1 MADEKKKD
9 DGKAAAGKAPAGKAP
24 AGGKAPT
31 GGKAP
36 AAAPA
41 AGKGA
46 APAAGA
52 PAAAPAAGAAPEVK
66 EKKLKP
72 SARYGGSAKAARR
85 KLRKKK
91 SQIQARR
98 KKEFTY
104 RGHTMEEL
112 LKLPFAE
119 IIELLPA
126 RARRTYIRG
135 LNSEQESFVR
145 RLRASVKAVRTHR
158 REIPIIPEFVG
169 KTVHVYNG
177 KEFSPVE
184 IKPEM
189 IGHALGEF
197 AMTRKSVKHSG
208 LGVGAT
214 RSSKFMPLK

>member
-1 MADEKKKD
+1 MAEDKKQD
-9 DGKAAAGKAPAGKAP
+9 AKAGAKTPAAPAAPKAGATPAP
-24 AGGKAPT
+24 A
-31 GGKAP
+31 AP
-36 AAAPA
+36 AAAA
-41 AGKGA
+41 AT
-46 APAAGA
+46 
-52 PAAAPAAGAAPEVK
+52 PAAAPVE
-66 EKKLKP
+66 EKKASKAP
-72 SARYGGSAKAARR
+72 RFQGTAKAARR
-85 KLRKKK
+85 RMRKKK

-112 LKLPFAE
+112 LKMPLAE

-135 LNSEQESFVR
+135 LNSEQESFIR
-145 RLRASVKAVRTHR
+145 RLRASEGPVRTHR
-158 REIPIIPEFVG
+158 REIPILPEFVG
-169 KTVHVYNG
+169 KTVNVYNG
-177 KEFSPVE
+177 KEFSTVD

-197 AMTRKSVKHSG
+197 AMTRKSVRHSG

>member
-1 MADEKKKD
+1 MMAEDKKSSPAK
-9 DGKAAAGKAPAGKAP
+9 PAGKPP
-24 AGGKAPT
+24 AADK
-31 GGKAP
+31 KP

-41 AGKGA
+41 AA
-46 APAAGA
+46 APKAPTPGAGT
-52 PAAAPAAGAAPEVK
+52 AAAPA
-66 EKKLKP
+66 KKMKP
-72 SARYGGSAKAARR
+72 SARHGGSAKASRR

-104 RGHTMEEL
+104 RGYTLEEL
-112 LKLPFAE
+112 QKMPMVD

-135 LNSEQESFVR
+135 LNEEQQTFVDKIK
-145 RLRASVKAVRTHR
+145 KADAPVRTHR
-158 REIPIIPEFVG
+158 REIPILPDFVG
-169 KTVHVYNG
+169 KTVMVYNG
-177 KEFSPVE
+177 KEFQTVE

-197 AMTRKSVKHSG
+197 ALTRKIVSHSG

>member
-1 MADEKKKD
+1 MADEKKKKKEEAP
-9 DGKAAAGKAPAGKAP
+9 KAGA
-24 AGGKAPT
+24 
-31 GGKAP
+31 KAP
-36 AAAPA
+36 AADKGAAKAPVAAPKAGAVAPA
-41 AGKGA
+41 AT
-46 APAAGA
+46 PAVGA
-52 PAAAPAAGAAPEVK
+52 PSVAPP
-66 EKKLKP
+66 EKKIKP
-72 SARYGGSAKAARR
+72 SARHQGSAKAARR
-85 KLRKKK
+85 KMRKKK

-112 LKLPFAE
+112 LKLPFAD

-135 LNSEQESFVR
+135 LNTEQEAFVR
-145 RLRASVKAVRTHR
+145 RLRVAGGPVRTHR
-158 REIPIIPEFVG
+158 REIPVLPEFVG

-177 KEFSPVE
+177 KEFSPVD

-197 AMTRKSVKHSG
+197 SMTRKAVRHSG

>member
-1 MADEKKKD
+1 MAEEKKKEE
-9 DGKAAAGKAPAGKAP
+9 AKAP
-24 AGGKAPT
+24 AGGKAPAAPAPAAA
-31 GGKAP
+31 AP
-36 AAAPA
+36 AAAP
-41 AGKGA
+41 GA
-46 APAAGA
+46 AP
-52 PAAAPAAGAAPEVK
+52 PEAK

-72 SARYGGSAKAARR
+72 SARHAGSAKAARR

-112 LKLPFAE
+112 LKMPFAE

-135 LNSEQESFVR
+135 LNPEQESFIR
-145 RLRASVKAVRTHR
+145 RLRNSSGAVKTHR

-169 KTVHVYNG
+169 KTVSVHNG
-177 KEFSPVE
+177 KEFVTVS

-189 IGHALGEF
+189 IGHYLGEF
-197 AMTRKSVKHSG
+197 ALTRKPVKHSG

>member
-1 MADEKKKD
+1 MADEKKKEEAP
-9 DGKAAAGKAPAGKAP
+9 KAGAKAPAGDKGAAKAP
-24 AGGKAPT
+24 IVGGKPAAGGK
-31 GGKAP
+31 
-36 AAAPA
+36 
-41 AGKGA
+41 
-46 APAAGA
+46 AGA
-52 PAAAPAAGAAPEVK
+52 PAAAPAAAPAPGTPAAAPPA
-66 EKKLKP
+66 EKKVKP
-72 SARYGGSAKAARR
+72 SARHVGSAKAARR
-85 KLRKKK
+85 KMRKKK

-112 LKLPFAE
+112 LKLPFAD

-145 RLRASVKAVRTHR
+145 RLRASSKPVRTHR

-169 KTVHVYNG
+169 KIVHVHNG
-177 KEFSPVE
+177 KEFSAVE
-184 IKPEM
+184 IKAEM

-197 AMTRKSVKHSG
+197 AMTRKSVRHSG

>member
-1 MADEKKKD
+1 MADEKKGD
-9 DGKAAAGKAPAGKAP
+9 AAAQKGAKAPADKG
-24 AGGKAPT
+24 
-31 GGKAP
+31 
-36 AAAPA
+36 AA
-41 AGKGA
+41 KGA
-46 APAAGA
+46 APAAKPGA
-52 PAAAPAAGAAPEVK
+52 AAAPAAAAPAAPATAPAP
-66 EKKLKP
+66 EKKIKP
-72 SARYGGSAKAARR
+72 SARYTGSAKAARR
-85 KLRKKK
+85 KMRKKK

-135 LNSEQESFVR
+135 LNPEQEAFIR
-145 RLRASVKAVRTHR
+145 RLRASSEPVRTHR
-158 REIPIIPEFVG
+158 REIPILPEFVG
-169 KTVHVYNG
+169 KTVKIYNG
-177 KEFSPVE
+177 KEFSPLE

-189 IGHALGEF
+189 IGHYLGEF
-197 AMTRKSVKHSG
+197 AMTRKSVRHSG

>member
-1 MADEKKKD
+1 MAVVAMFMLPAFTPVANASEAAAPAAAAP
-9 DGKAAAGKAPAGKAP
+9 KAAAA
-24 AGGKAPT
+24 T
-31 GGKAP
+31 P

-41 AGKGA
+41 
-46 APAAGA
+46 P
-52 PAAAPAAGAAPEVK
+52 
-66 EKKLKP
+66 EKKMKP
-72 SARYGGSAKAARR
+72 SARHTGSAKAARR

-91 SQIQARR
+91 SQIGARR

-112 LKLPFAE
+112 LKMPFAE

-145 RLRASVKAVRTHR
+145 RLRGSEKPVKTHR

-169 KTVHVYNG
+169 KTVQLYNG
-177 KEFSPVE
+177 KEFSPID

-189 IGHALGEF
+189 IGHYLGEF

>member
-1 MADEKKKD
+1 MAEEKKSAP
-9 DGKAAAGKAPAGKAP
+9 GKQPAPAAKAPAGKAP
-24 AGGKAPT
+24 AADKAA
-31 GGKAP
+31 AP
-36 AAAPA
+36 AAAPKA
-41 AGKGA
+41 AA
-46 APAAGA
+46 AT
-52 PAAAPAAGAAPEVK
+52 PAAAPVAAPE
-66 EKKLKP
+66 KKMKP
-72 SARYGGSAKAARR
+72 SARHGGSAKAARR

-104 RGHTMEEL
+104 RGYTMEEL
-112 LKLPFAE
+112 LKMPLAD

-135 LNSEQESFVR
+135 LNEEQQVFVDKIKV
-145 RLRASVKAVRTHR
+145 ADSPVRTHR
-158 REIPIIPEFVG
+158 REIPILPEFVG
-169 KTVHVYNG
+169 KTAMVYNG
-177 KEFSPVE
+177 KEFAQVD

-197 AMTRKSVKHSG
+197 AMTRRSVTHSG

>member
-9 DGKAAAGKAPAGKAP
+9 DAGKAPAGKGQAGGKAP
-24 AGGKAPT
+24 AGGKALV

-36 AAAPA
+36 AAPA
-41 AGKGA
+41 TKGA
-46 APAAGA
+46 TPAAGA
-52 PAAAPAAGAAPEVK
+52 PAAAPAAGAPAPEVK

-112 LKLPFAE
+112 LKMPFAE

-135 LNSEQESFVR
+135 LNPEQESFVR
-145 RLRASVKAVRTHR
+145 RLRGSDGPVRTHR
-158 REIPIIPEFVG
+158 REIPILPEFVG
-169 KTVHVYNG
+169 KTVNVHNG
-177 KEFSPVE
+177 KEFSTVE
-184 IKPEM
+184 IK
-189 IGHALGEF
+189 A
-197 AMTRKSVKHSG
+197 
-208 LGVGAT
+208 
-214 RSSKFMPLK
+214 

>member
-1 MADEKKKD
+1 MADEKKKEE
-9 DGKAAAGKAPAGKAP
+9 KPAAKAPAGVKVPAP
-24 AGGKAPT
+24 AGKPG
-31 GGKAP
+31 

-41 AGKGA
+41 APG
-46 APAAGA
+46 
-52 PAAAPAAGAAPEVK
+52 AAAPAAPTAPAAAAPA
-66 EKKLKP
+66 EKKIKP
-72 SARYGGSAKAARR
+72 SARHMGSAKAARR
-85 KLRKKK
+85 KMRKKK

-112 LKLPFAE
+112 LKLPFAD

-135 LNSEQESFVR
+135 LNTEQEAFVK
-145 RLRASVKAVRTHR
+145 RLRGADGPVRTHR
-158 REIPIIPEFVG
+158 REIPVIPEMVG
-169 KTVHVYNG
+169 KTVHIYNG
-177 KEFSPVE
+177 KEFQPID

>member
-1 MADEKKKD
+1 MAEDKKKD
-9 DGKAAAGKAPAGKAP
+9 DAKAPAKAPAGDKGAAKAP
-24 AGGKAPT
+24 AATPAAKPGAA
-31 GGKAP
+31 AP

-41 AGKGA
+41 A
-46 APAAGA
+46 PA
-52 PAAAPAAGAAPEVK
+52 AAPEVK

-72 SARYGGSAKAARR
+72 SARHGGSAKAARR

-112 LKLPFAE
+112 LKMPFAE

-135 LNSEQESFVR
+135 LNTEQESFVR
-145 RLRASVKAVRTHR
+145 RLRGSEAPVRTHR

-169 KTVHVYNG
+169 KTVQLYNG
-177 KEFSPVE
+177 KEFVPVD

-189 IGHALGEF
+189 IGHYLGEF
-197 AMTRKSVKHSG
+197 AMTRKSVRHSG

>member
-1 MADEKKKD
+1 MVEDKKSAPAKQ
-9 DGKAAAGKAPAGKAP
+9 PAGKAP
-24 AGGKAPT
+24 AGEKA
-31 GGKAP
+31 AP

-41 AGKGA
+41 AAPKAVAVAPTA
-46 APAAGA
+46 APA
-52 PAAAPAAGAAPEVK
+52 PVK
-66 EKKLKP
+66 KMKP
-72 SARYGGSAKAARR
+72 SARHGGSAKAARR

-112 LKLPFAE
+112 LKMPLAD
-119 IIELLPA
+119 IIELMPA

-135 LNSEQESFVR
+135 LNPEQQTFVDK
-145 RLRASVKAVRTHR
+145 LKSSDGPVRTHR
-158 REIPIIPEFVG
+158 REIPILPEFVG
-169 KTVHVYNG
+169 KTVMVYTG
-177 KEFSPVE
+177 KEFAQVE

-197 AMTRKSVKHSG
+197 AMTRRGVSHSG

>member
-1 MADEKKKD
+1 MADEKKKED
-9 DGKAAAGKAPAGKAP
+9 AGKGAAAKAPAGGKAPAGKAP
-24 AGGKAPT
+24 A
-31 GGKAP
+31 

-41 AGKGA
+41 AKGA
-46 APAAGA
+46 APAAAA
-52 PAAAPAAGAAPEVK
+52 PAAAPAAGAPAP

-85 KLRKKK
+85 KMRKKK

-112 LKLPFAE
+112 LKMPFAE

-135 LNSEQESFVR
+135 LNPEQESFVR
-145 RLRASVKAVRTHR
+145 RLRAASEAVRTHR

-169 KTVHVYNG
+169 KTVNVYNG
-177 KEFSPVE
+177 KEFQTVD

>member
-1 MADEKKKD
+1 MAEDKKKD
-9 DGKAAAGKAPAGKAP
+9 DAKAPAKAPAGDKGAAKALAAAP
-24 AGGKAPT
+24 AAKPGAA
-31 GGKAP
+31 AP

-41 AGKGA
+41 A
-46 APAAGA
+46 PA
-52 PAAAPAAGAAPEVK
+52 AAPEVK

-72 SARYGGSAKAARR
+72 SARHGGSAKAARR

-112 LKLPFAE
+112 LKMPFAE

-135 LNSEQESFVR
+135 LNTEQESFVR
-145 RLRASVKAVRTHR
+145 RLRGSEAPVRTHR

-169 KTVHVYNG
+169 KIVQLYNG
-177 KEFSPVE
+177 KEFVPVD

-189 IGHALGEF
+189 IGHYLGEF
-197 AMTRKSVKHSG
+197 AMTRKSVRHSG

>member
-1 MADEKKKD
+1 MADEKKGD
-9 DGKAAAGKAPAGKAP
+9 AGAQKGGAKAPATDKGAAKP
-24 AGGKAPT
+24 AAGTAAKPG
-31 GGKAP
+31 

-41 AGKGA
+41 TA
-46 APAAGA
+46 
-52 PAAAPAAGAAPEVK
+52 AAAPATAPAPE
-66 EKKLKP
+66 KKIKP
-72 SARYGGSAKAARR
+72 SARYAGSAKAARR

-135 LNSEQESFVR
+135 LNPEQEAFVR
-145 RLRASVKAVRTHR
+145 RLRASTEPVRTHR
-158 REIPIIPEFVG
+158 REIPILPEFVG
-169 KTVHVYNG
+169 KTVRVHNG
-177 KEFSPVE
+177 KEFAPVD

-197 AMTRKSVKHSG
+197 AMTRKSVRHSG

>member
-1 MADEKKKD
+1 MAEEKKKED
-9 DGKAAAGKAPAGKAP
+9 TKASAKAPAGDKGA
-24 AGGKAPT
+24 A
-31 GGKAP
+31 KAP

-41 AGKGA
+41 AKPGVA
-46 APAAGA
+46 A
-52 PAAAPAAGAAPEVK
+52 PAAAPAAAPGAAPEVK

-72 SARYGGSAKAARR
+72 SARHGGSAKAARR

-91 SQIQARR
+91 SQIGARR

-112 LKLPFAE
+112 LKMPFAE

-145 RLRASVKAVRTHR
+145 RLRGSEKPVKTHR

-169 KTVHVYNG
+169 KTVQLYNG
-177 KEFSPVE
+177 KEFSPID

-189 IGHALGEF
+189 IGHYLGEF

>member
-1 MADEKKKD
+1 MADEKKKVD
-9 DGKAAAGKAPAGKAP
+9 AGKAPAGKAP
-24 AGGKAPT
+24 AGKALV

-36 AAAPA
+36 AAPA
-41 AGKGA
+41 AKGA

-52 PAAAPAAGAAPEVK
+52 PAAPVAAAAAPIVT

-72 SARYGGSAKAARR
+72 SARYTGSAKASRR
-85 KLRKKK
+85 KMRKKK

-145 RLRASVKAVRTHR
+145 RLRAATDPVRTHR

-197 AMTRKSVKHSG
+197 AMTRKSVRHSG

>member
-9 DGKAAAGKAPAGKAP
+9 DGAAKPAGKAP
-24 AGGKAPT
+24 ADKA

-36 AAAPA
+36 AA
-41 AGKGA
+41 GA
-46 APAAGA
+46 AKPAAGA
-52 PAAAPAAGAAPEVK
+52 PAAAPATAPAAAPGVAPT
-66 EKKLKP
+66 EKKIKP
-72 SARYGGSAKAARR
+72 SARHMGSAKAARR

-104 RGHTMEEL
+104 RGHTMDEL
-112 LKLPFAE
+112 LKLPFAD

-135 LNSEQESFVR
+135 LNTEQEAFVR
-145 RLRASVKAVRTHR
+145 RLRGSDAPVRTHR

-177 KEFSPVE
+177 KEFQPVD

-197 AMTRKSVKHSG
+197 ALTRKSVRHSG

>member
-1 MADEKKKD
+1 MADEKKRD
-9 DGKAAAGKAPAGKAP
+9 APKADA
-24 AGGKAPT
+24 
-31 GGKAP
+31 KAP
-36 AAAPA
+36 AAKA
-41 AGKGA
+41 GA
-46 APAAGA
+46 APAAA
-52 PAAAPAAGAAPEVK
+52 KPAAAPVAPAAPATTGAPPP
-66 EKKLKP
+66 EKKAKP
-72 SARYGGSAKAARR
+72 SARFTGSAKAARR

-104 RGHTMEEL
+104 RGYTMEEL

-135 LNSEQESFVR
+135 LNPEQESFIR
-145 RLRASVKAVRTHR
+145 RLRASDGPVRTHR
-158 REIPIIPEFVG
+158 REIPVLPEFVG
-169 KTVHVYNG
+169 KTVQIYNG
-177 KEFSPVE
+177 KEFMTID

-189 IGHALGEF
+189 IGHYLGEF
-197 AMTRKSVKHSG
+197 ALTRKGVRHSG

>member
-1 MADEKKKD
+1 MADEKKGEGAQKP
-9 DGKAAAGKAPAGKAP
+9 AAKAPAEKAGAKP
-24 AGGKAPT
+24 ATPGAKP
-31 GGKAP
+31 AP

-41 AGKGA
+41 A
-46 APAAGA
+46 APATGPA
-52 PAAAPAAGAAPEVK
+52 PPPA
-66 EKKLKP
+66 KKIKP
-72 SARYGGSAKAARR
+72 SARYQGSAKAARR
-85 KLRKKK
+85 KMRKKK

-104 RGHTMEEL
+104 RGHTMDEL
-112 LKLPFAE
+112 LKLPFAD

-135 LNSEQESFVR
+135 LNSEQEAFVR
-145 RLRASVKAVRTHR
+145 RLRSSEGPVRTHR
-158 REIPIIPEFVG
+158 REIPILPEFVG
-169 KTVHVYNG
+169 KTVQVHNG
-177 KEFSPVE
+177 KEFSPIA

-197 AMTRKSVKHSG
+197 AMTRKSVRHSG

>member
-1 MADEKKKD
+1 MADEKKKEE
-9 DGKAAAGKAPAGKAP
+9 APK
-24 AGGKAPT
+24 AGGKSPAADK
-31 GGKAP
+31 GAAKAP
-36 AAAPA
+36 AAATKAGAAAPA
-41 AGKGA
+41 A

-52 PAAAPAAGAAPEVK
+52 PAAAPP
-66 EKKLKP
+66 EKKIKP
-72 SARYGGSAKAARR
+72 SARHQGSAKAARR
-85 KLRKKK
+85 KMRKKK

-135 LNSEQESFVR
+135 LNTEQEAFVR
-145 RLRASVKAVRTHR
+145 RLRAAEGPVRTHR
-158 REIPIIPEFVG
+158 REIPVLPEFVG

-177 KEFSPVE
+177 KEFSPVD

-197 AMTRKSVKHSG
+197 SMTRKSVRHSG

>member
-9 DGKAAAGKAPAGKAP
+9 EGAAKPAAGKAPAEK
-24 AGGKAPT
+24 AGGKAPAA
-31 GGKAP
+31 GAAKPAAGAPAAP

-41 AGKGA
+41 A
-46 APAAGA
+46 
-52 PAAAPAAGAAPEVK
+52 AAAAVPT
-66 EKKLKP
+66 EKKPKP
-72 SARYGGSAKAARR
+72 SARHMGSAKAARR
-85 KLRKKK
+85 KMRKKK

-112 LKLPFAE
+112 LKLPFAD

-135 LNSEQESFVR
+135 LNGEQEAFVR
-145 RLRASVKAVRTHR
+145 RLRSSDGPVRTHR

-177 KEFSPVE
+177 KEFAPVD

-197 AMTRKSVKHSG
+197 ALTRKSVRHSG